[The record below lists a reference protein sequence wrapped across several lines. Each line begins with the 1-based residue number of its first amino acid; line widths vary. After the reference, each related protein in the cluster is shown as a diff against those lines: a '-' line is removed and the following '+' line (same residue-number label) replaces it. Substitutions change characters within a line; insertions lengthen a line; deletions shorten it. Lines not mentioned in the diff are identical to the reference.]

1 MWKHRGLPV
10 AVAAVL
16 AAGTVFGQWAAGSSP
31 VIGRGESVTVS
42 SAQPN
47 IVRFIDNGTLTFA
60 AGGSVTVT
68 GTVVTAVGS
77 GVGESGVLNL
87 SGGNVTKTGS
97 GYLVIGYLGGTGSL
111 TVASGSTLT
120 VTGGSRIR
128 LAGNEDG
135 QRELLSRGTAEIAG
149 TLNTDVLE
157 FTGFFPTNL
166 TPPYAEHARLTLQA
180 GGVVETGQFQKND
193 CAVSVFLFNG
203 GTLRAKST
211 TTDFM
216 VGRGVLDL
224 VIADGANAV
233 FDTNGK
239 NVTINPQGAPYET
252 VLTLRGETGEGALG
266 NGGFVKTG
274 AGTLAL
280 RLPEACNTFT
290 GAVAV
295 LQGTLDLGRPLAA
308 GQTVTVSAGAHFV
321 VRSPSDI
328 AKITYL
334 GSGADRML
342 YTVAVDTGELDLT
355 ALNAMYYDD
364 RLGGP
369 LAGSALLSNTLTHAA
384 GTVGNPFRL
393 VGQGGTLNLTNTTL
407 ENKAVQVEGAGT
419 FNFLGSR
426 TFTAADAGK
435 LAITDGGYRQEL
447 NFSLAD
453 ADAGTPAALSL
464 ATGRFLAGSLL
475 DVGVGGFG
483 VFGADGAAVTVGKIQ
498 VGGGAGFAGAFNQ
511 STGVVTVSNE
521 SLVGLDGGTG
531 TLTVAGGQFIVNSN
545 LRVASNPSVVRSL
558 RPQGTVTVSNA
569 LLRCTSFYLT
579 SWWPTDGT
587 AKTVEA
593 GLLRLLPGGTAEVN
607 EIYKNDDPVSTV
619 QFSGGVLRAR
629 TTSAS
634 FLNAAQTYG
643 TLRVVAD
650 AGQYATLDT
659 QGYEVTVTKP
669 VGTLAFSGA
678 GGLKKRGSGRLTF
691 SANQVAYAG
700 DTVVEAGV
708 LRLGDHNQIPHG
720 PATGHVQ
727 LASGTV
733 LDLNGK
739 SDTVNRLI
747 GLGLVVNTNAP
758 AMLGVLADGSDSLWD
773 RTWLS
778 GPIALDK
785 QGAGTLTLA
794 AAQAAPTNLTVSAGA
809 VRITS
814 AEGFPFYR
822 FKIEGVKNPAT
833 ANAMQFSEIALY
845 NDGVN
850 VTPNRVGIAYD
861 STGGIG
867 TSPESSAFP
876 AGEMPEKAVDGIVN
890 VGTTTG
896 NKWLDFRLKASRSA
910 ADKERVWL
918 RIDFANAQKI
928 THYNWA
934 TGNDAVER
942 DPAAWRLQGSY
953 DGVTWVDLDVQTGYS
968 ATATRNAWVTTGG
981 FPVSS
986 VNTADVVNDNALVNV
1001 AQGASL
1007 TLDDGVSETFAG
1019 LTGAGAVTVAGGT
1032 LTIRPPAGAGSSFY
1046 GNLAGSGEVIK
1057 TGAGEWGLG
1066 GSNSFSGTLSVRQGT
1081 LAVLGGAPDRWFRYT
1096 IRENKGATN
1105 VTQLCEFAL
1114 YSGDGVRRNL
1124 GLTQG
1129 SGVETLLPG
1138 QCASLAAYALGNP
1151 ATETVDKLFDN
1162 NTGTKWC
1169 LINNFMSL
1177 GNPATHRTVVMRLA
1191 ADTPEITGYN
1201 LCTAN
1206 DVPERDPVNWTLESS
1221 PDGVTWRTVDTR
1233 AAVDA
1238 PVARYTWYN
1247 SGTAFT
1253 LAARAVTAGGSG
1265 VLGAGVAV
1273 EIRAGATL
1281 DCRDGADAMSALH
1294 VDMLDAGAMTVFKA
1308 APGGTLSVV
1317 NVSGSP
1323 VRLVLPLVIGV
1334 IEGRDKLGSWAVYVN
1349 GVRNESV
1356 RLSVTA
1362 DGYLTLS
1369 PKGTLV
1375 RIQ

>member
-10 AVAAVL
+10 AAAAFL
-16 AAGTVFGQWAAGSSP
+16 AAGTVFGQWTAGSSP
-31 VIGRGESVTVS
+31 VISRGESVTVS

-47 IVRFIDNGTLTFA
+47 IVRFTDNGTLTFA
-60 AGGSVTVT
+60 AGGSVAVT

-77 GVGESGVLNL
+77 GVGESGALNL
-87 SGGNVTKTGS
+87 NGGNVTKTGS

-224 VIADGANAV
+224 VIADGKEAV

-280 RLPEACNTFT
+280 RLPESCNTFT

-295 LQGTLDLGRPLAA
+295 LQGTLDLGRPLAE
-308 GQTVTVSAGAHFV
+308 GQRVTVAAGAHFV
-321 VRSPSDI
+321 ARSPSDI

-364 RLGGP
+364 RLAGP

-384 GTVGNPFRL
+384 GTVGSPFRL

-453 ADAGTPAALSL
+453 AGAGTPAALAL
-464 ATGRFLAGSLL
+464 ATGRFFAGSLL

-483 VFGADGAAVTVGKIQ
+483 VFNADGAAVTVGKLQ
-498 VGGGAGFAGAFNQ
+498 VGGGTGFTGTFNQ

-521 SLVGLDGGTG
+521 SYVGLDGGTG
-531 TLTVAGGQFIVNSN
+531 TLAVAGGQFIVNSN

-569 LLRCTSFYLT
+569 LLRCTSLYMT
-579 SWWPTDGT
+579 SWWPSDGT

-593 GLLRLLPGGTAEVN
+593 GLLRLLPGGVAEVN

-634 FLNAAQTYG
+634 FLNAAQTHG

-691 SANQVAYAG
+691 SASQVAYAD

-758 AMLGVLADGSDSLWD
+758 ATLGVLADGSDSLWD

-785 QGAGTLTLA
+785 QGVGTLTLA
-794 AAQAAPTNLTVSAGA
+794 AAQAVPTNLTVSAGA

-833 ANAMQFSEIALY
+833 ANAMQLSEIALY
-845 NDGVN
+845 NGGVN
-850 VTPNRVGIAYD
+850 VTPNRAGIAYD

-876 AGEMPEKAVDGIVN
+876 SGEMPEMAVDGIVH
-890 VGTTTG
+890 VGTTTK

-934 TGNDAVER
+934 TGNDAAER

-968 ATATRNAWVTTGG
+968 ATATRNAWVTAEG

-986 VNTADVVNDNALVNV
+986 VNTADVVNDNAQVLVKE
-1001 AQGASL
+1001 GAAL
-1007 TLDDGVSETFAG
+1007 VLDGVSETLAG
-1019 LTGAGAVTVAGGT
+1019 LAGLGTVTVNGAD
-1032 LTIRPPAGAGSSFY
+1032 LTVSTPAGMTNTYFGSIT
-1046 GNLAGSGEVIK
+1046 GSGGLIK
-1057 TGAGEWGLG
+1057 TGGGEWGLG

-1081 LAVLGGAPDRWFRYT
+1081 LAVLGGSADRWFRYT

-1105 VTQLCEFAL
+1105 VTQVAELAL
-1114 YSGDGVRRNL
+1114 YSADGVRRNL

-1129 SGVETLLPG
+1129 AGVATLQPG
-1138 QCASLAAYALGNP
+1138 QCATPEAYALGNP
-1151 ATETVDKLFDN
+1151 ATETPDKLFDN

-1177 GNPATHRTVVMRLA
+1177 GNPATHRVVVMRLA
-1191 ADTPEITGYN
+1191 EGTPEITGYN

-1221 PDGVTWRTVDTR
+1221 PDGVTWRTVETR

-1247 SGTAFT
+1247 GGTAFT
-1253 LAARAVTAGGSG
+1253 LAARAMTAGAIG
-1265 VLGAGVAV
+1265 VLADGVAV
-1273 EIRAGATL
+1273 EVLSGATF
-1281 DCRDGADAMSALH
+1281 DSRDGADAVSALH

-1323 VRLVLPLVIGV
+1323 VRLVLPLAIGA
-1334 IEGRDKLGSWAVYVN
+1334 IEGRGNLGSWAVYVN
-1349 GVRNESV
+1349 GVRNESI